1 VLMQYAGLNF
11 ELEHISRWEEKAVY
25 SDDGADF
32 LYVHVT
38 IGVQAVWNPS
48 ATRNNDGDRA
58 AASFAALR
66 QVMLTPRRQLKVDV
80 GGTVVLEAPGVRPG
94 GDRNFV
100 VDAKNGPQPLAF
112 QVLEVRGVK
121 TAVIYWECECYINA
135 CCNSALLSHRW
146 EMTHEIS
153 EMFITTRRITGRAVF
168 RSDFLRDY
176 PGQPVRYPDDWRVRL
191 FHPIPDGFQRD
202 SINVVAASDG
212 LSAQYQIVDQEQW
225 LNRSVRS
232 PVVRIQGE
240 WKTGIV
246 GGGYPYDPTDLGS
259 RYVAFSIRVWG
270 SRKSTR
276 QSLIDACFKGA
287 AAFNLDN
294 RGFGLLQRR
303 SYYNVDLTVNVV
315 EKEAQLTVGYFTGGA
330 IGRVLNWFNPAFDEA
345 EKLSRDFPE
354 DMVNLGQVA
363 ATDNPRPPT
372 AGCRGGYVGR
382 MVAQALLGRC
392 ETPAKPPAAD
402 VTAPNFTA

>member
-1 VLMQYAGLNF
+1 MMISYAGLNF
-11 ELEHISRWEEKAVY
+11 ELEHISRWDERAVY
-25 SDDGADF
+25 SDDGTDF

-58 AASFAALR
+58 PASFAALR

-80 GGTVVLEAPGVRPG
+80 GGVVVLESPAKRPG

-100 VDAKNGPQPLAF
+100 VDVKNGPQPIGF
-112 QVLEVRGVK
+112 QVLEVRSVK
-121 TAVIYWECECYINA
+121 TMVIYWECECWINA

-146 EMTHEIS
+146 EMTHELS
-153 EMFITTRRITGRAVF
+153 ESFLTTRRITGRAVF

-176 PGQPVRYPDDWRVRL
+176 PGQPARYPDDWRLRL

-202 SINVVAASDG
+202 KVNVVAASDG
-212 LSAQYQIVDQEQW
+212 LSAQYQVVDQEQW
-225 LNRSVRS
+225 LNKGLNS
-232 PVVRIQGE
+232 PVIRIQGE

-246 GGGYPYDPTDLGS
+246 GGEYPYGPDLGS
-259 RYVAFSIRVWG
+259 RYVAFSIHVWG
-270 SRKSTR
+270 SNRATR
-276 QSLIDACFKGA
+276 QSLINACFKGA
-287 AAFNLDN
+287 ASFKLDN
-294 RGFGLLQRR
+294 RGFGFLQRR
-303 SYYNVDLTVNVV
+303 SYYNADLTVNVV
-315 EKEAQLTVGYFTGGA
+315 EKEATLTVGFFTGSA
-330 IGRVLNWFNPAFDEA
+330 VGRILNFFNPAFDEA
-345 EKLSRDFPE
+345 ERLTRDFPE

-363 ATDNPRPPT
+363 PTANPRPPV
-372 AGCRGGYVGR
+372 AGCRGSYVGR

-402 VTAPNFTA
+402 VPAPNFTA